1 MADNKKAPT
10 EITNV
15 VVHPL
20 VLLSIV
26 DHFYRVSKESGKRVV
41 GVLLGETSRGRVDIT
56 NSYAVPFEEDE
67 KNGSIW
73 FLDHDFHE
81 AMFSMFKKINAR
93 ERIVGWYSTGPKI
106 KQCDIDIHQLFHKYH
121 SAPVYVIIDAHPK
134 ELGIPTKAY
143 ISVEQVHE
151 DGTQTLNFQHIPSEI
166 GALEAEE
173 VGVEHLLPDI
183 KDTSISTLATQVH
196 AKMLSLRSLVTHL
209 QELRDYLGLVLAK
222 KLPLNQKILA
232 QMQDMFNCL
241 PNLLD
246 ENLVRSFYVKTND
259 SMLVIY
265 LSSLVR
271 SVIALHN
278 LINNKIINRDAERK
292 ADEKLSG
299 KTTITKTPATGE
311 KDKTNENKDNK
322 DSTGKKEEKK

>member
-1 MADNKKAPT
+1 MTENKKAPV
-10 EITNV
+10 EINQV

-20 VLLSIV
+20 VLLSTV
-26 DHFYRVSKESGKRVV
+26 DHFYRVSKDSGKRVV
-41 GVLLGETSRGRVDIT
+41 GLLLGETSRGRVDIT

-81 AMFSMFKKINAR
+81 TMFAMFKKINAR

-121 SAPVYVIIDAHPK
+121 PTPVYVIIDAHPK

-143 ISVEQVHE
+143 MSVEQVHE

-173 VGVEHLLPDI
+173 VGVEHLLRDI

-209 QELRDYLGLVLAK
+209 QELREYLGLVLAK

-232 QMQDMFNCL
+232 QMQDMFNSL

-246 ENLVRSFYVKTND
+246 ESLVRSFYVKTND

-299 KTTITKTPATGE
+299 AKNPATKTATTAD
-311 KDKTNENKDNK
+311 KDKKE
-322 DSTGKKEEKK
+322 DSKEATEKKEEKK